1 MLKQV
6 VVASISGIFIIVAV
20 KVMIQWY
27 LLSDQ
32 SKSIILRKLSEPA
45 KTQSNTGG
53 TASIEK
59 TGEVYDYS
67 ENTDGSFEY
76 YSYMNRDF
84 NVTATANTY
93 AKGDSNYELQY
104 KDKNVNGVD
113 TTTTYK
119 YIKNVDCTSK
129 KTNSVSAIT
138 LDHSNGR
145 KLTLPG

>member
-1 MLKQV
+1 MKNCFYCEKATVSSLLLLT
-6 VVASISGIFIIVAV
+6 VALFLVT
-20 KVMIQWY
+20 
-27 LLSDQ
+27 L
-32 SKSIILRKLSEPA
+32 
-45 KTQSNTGG
+45 SNTGG
-53 TASIEK
+53 TVSIEK

-67 ENTDGSFEY
+67 ENTNGSFEY
-76 YSYMNRDF
+76 NSYMNRDF

-129 KTNSVSAIT
+129 KTNSASAIT

-145 KLTLPG
+145 KLTLSG

>member
-1 MLKQV
+1 MKNCFYCEKATVSSLLLLT
-6 VVASISGIFIIVAV
+6 VALFLVT
-20 KVMIQWY
+20 
-27 LLSDQ
+27 L
-32 SKSIILRKLSEPA
+32 
-45 KTQSNTGG
+45 SNTGG
-53 TASIEK
+53 TVSIEK
-59 TGEVYDYS
+59 TDEVYDYQDNS
-67 ENTDGSFEY
+67 DGSFEY

-104 KDKNVNGVD
+104 NGKNVNGVD

-129 KTNSVSAIT
+129 KTNSASAIT

>member
-1 MLKQV
+1 MKNCFYCEKATVSSLLLLT
-6 VVASISGIFIIVAV
+6 VALFLVT
-20 KVMIQWY
+20 
-27 LLSDQ
+27 L
-32 SKSIILRKLSEPA
+32 
-45 KTQSNTGG
+45 SNTGG
-53 TASIEK
+53 IASIEK
-59 TGEVYDYS
+59 TDEVYDYQDNS
-67 ENTDGSFEY
+67 DGSFEY

-104 KDKNVNGVD
+104 NGKNVNGVD

-129 KTNSVSAIT
+129 KTNSASAIT

-145 KLTLPG
+145 KLTLSG

>member
-1 MLKQV
+1 MKNCFYCEKATVSSLLLLT
-6 VVASISGIFIIVAV
+6 VALFLVT
-20 KVMIQWY
+20 
-27 LLSDQ
+27 L
-32 SKSIILRKLSEPA
+32 
-45 KTQSNTGG
+45 SNTGG
-53 TASIEK
+53 TVSIEK

-84 NVTATANTY
+84 NVTDTANTY
-93 AKGDSNYELQY
+93 ANGDSNYELQY
-104 KDKNVNGVD
+104 KNSNVNGVD

-129 KTNSVSAIT
+129 KTNSASAIT

-145 KLTLPG
+145 KLTLSG

>member
-1 MLKQV
+1 MKNCCYCEKATVSSLLLLT
-6 VVASISGIFIIVAV
+6 VALFLVT
-20 KVMIQWY
+20 
-27 LLSDQ
+27 L
-32 SKSIILRKLSEPA
+32 
-45 KTQSNTGG
+45 SNTGD
-53 TASIEK
+53 TVSIEK

-93 AKGDSNYELQY
+93 AKGSSDYELQY
-104 KDKNVNGVD
+104 NGKNVNGVD

-129 KTNSVSAIT
+129 KTNSASAIT

-145 KLTLPG
+145 KLTLLG

>member
-1 MLKQV
+1 MKNCFYCEKATVSSLLLLT
-6 VVASISGIFIIVAV
+6 VALFLVT
-20 KVMIQWY
+20 
-27 LLSDQ
+27 L
-32 SKSIILRKLSEPA
+32 
-45 KTQSNTGG
+45 SNTGG
-53 TASIEK
+53 TVSIEK
-59 TGEVYDYS
+59 TDEVYDYS

-84 NVTATANTY
+84 NFTATANTY

-104 KDKNVNGVD
+104 NGKNVNGVD

-129 KTNSVSAIT
+129 KTNSASAIT

-145 KLTLPG
+145 KLTLSG

>member
-1 MLKQV
+1 MKNCFYCEKATVSSLLLLT
-6 VVASISGIFIIVAV
+6 VALFLVT
-20 KVMIQWY
+20 
-27 LLSDQ
+27 L
-32 SKSIILRKLSEPA
+32 
-45 KTQSNTGG
+45 SNTGG
-53 TASIEK
+53 TVSIEK

-67 ENTDGSFEY
+67 ENTNGSFEY

-93 AKGDSNYELQY
+93 AKGSSDYELQY
-104 KDKNVNGVD
+104 NDKNVNGVD

-129 KTNSVSAIT
+129 KTNSASAIT

-145 KLTLPG
+145 KLTLSG

>member
-1 MLKQV
+1 MKNCFYCEKATVSSLLLLT
-6 VVASISGIFIIVAV
+6 VALFLVT
-20 KVMIQWY
+20 
-27 LLSDQ
+27 L
-32 SKSIILRKLSEPA
+32 
-45 KTQSNTGG
+45 SNTGG
-53 TASIEK
+53 TVSIEK
-59 TGEVYDYS
+59 TGEVYDYQDNS
-67 ENTDGSFEY
+67 DGSFEY

-104 KDKNVNGVD
+104 NGKNVNGVD

-129 KTNSVSAIT
+129 KTNSASAIT

-145 KLTLPG
+145 KRTLFG

>member
-1 MLKQV
+1 MKNCFYCEKATVSSLLLLT
-6 VVASISGIFIIVAV
+6 VALFLVT
-20 KVMIQWY
+20 
-27 LLSDQ
+27 L
-32 SKSIILRKLSEPA
+32 
-45 KTQSNTGG
+45 SNTGG
-53 TASIEK
+53 TVSIKK

-67 ENTDGSFEY
+67 ENTNGSFEY

-104 KDKNVNGVD
+104 NGKNVNGVD

-129 KTNSVSAIT
+129 KTNSASAIT

-145 KLTLPG
+145 KLTLSG

>member
-1 MLKQV
+1 MKNCFYCEKATVSSLLLLT
-6 VVASISGIFIIVAV
+6 VALFLVT
-20 KVMIQWY
+20 
-27 LLSDQ
+27 L
-32 SKSIILRKLSEPA
+32 
-45 KTQSNTGG
+45 SNTGG
-53 TASIEK
+53 TVSIEK

-104 KDKNVNGVD
+104 NGKNVNGVD

-129 KTNSVSAIT
+129 KTNSASAIT

>member
-1 MLKQV
+1 
-6 VVASISGIFIIVAV
+6 
-20 KVMIQWY
+20 MIQWH

-32 SKSIILRKLSEPA
+32 SKSIILRKFPEPA

-53 TASIEK
+53 TVSIEK
-59 TGEVYDYS
+59 TDEVYDYQDNS
-67 ENTDGSFEY
+67 DGSFEY

-84 NVTATANTY
+84 NVIVTANTY

-104 KDKNVNGVD
+104 NGKNVNGVD
-113 TTTTYK
+113 TTNTYK

-129 KTNSVSAIT
+129 KTNSASAIT

-145 KLTLPG
+145 KLTLSG

>member
-1 MLKQV
+1 MKNCFYCEKATVSSLLLLT
-6 VVASISGIFIIVAV
+6 VALFLVT
-20 KVMIQWY
+20 
-27 LLSDQ
+27 L
-32 SKSIILRKLSEPA
+32 
-45 KTQSNTGG
+45 SNTGG
-53 TASIEK
+53 TVSIEK

-104 KDKNVNGVD
+104 NGKNVNGVD

-129 KTNSVSAIT
+129 KTNSASAIT

-145 KLTLPG
+145 KLTLSG

>member
-1 MLKQV
+1 MKNCFYCEKATVSSLLLLT
-6 VVASISGIFIIVAV
+6 VALFLVT
-20 KVMIQWY
+20 
-27 LLSDQ
+27 L
-32 SKSIILRKLSEPA
+32 
-45 KTQSNTGG
+45 SNTGG
-53 TASIEK
+53 TVSIEK

-93 AKGDSNYELQY
+93 AKGSSDYELQY
-104 KDKNVNGVD
+104 NGKNVNGVD

-129 KTNSVSAIT
+129 KTNSASAIT

-145 KLTLPG
+145 KLTLLG

>member
-1 MLKQV
+1 MKNCFYCEKATVSSLLLLT
-6 VVASISGIFIIVAV
+6 VALFLVT
-20 KVMIQWY
+20 
-27 LLSDQ
+27 L
-32 SKSIILRKLSEPA
+32 
-45 KTQSNTGG
+45 SNTGG
-53 TASIEK
+53 IASIEK
-59 TGEVYDYS
+59 TDEVYDYQDNS
-67 ENTDGSFEY
+67 DGSFEY

-104 KDKNVNGVD
+104 NGKNVNGVD

-129 KTNSVSAIT
+129 KTNSASAIT

-145 KLTLPG
+145 KLTLLG

>member
-1 MLKQV
+1 MKNCFYCEKATVSSLLLLT
-6 VVASISGIFIIVAV
+6 VALFLVT
-20 KVMIQWY
+20 
-27 LLSDQ
+27 L
-32 SKSIILRKLSEPA
+32 
-45 KTQSNTGG
+45 SNTGG
-53 TASIEK
+53 TVSIEK
-59 TGEVYDYS
+59 TDEVYDYS

-104 KDKNVNGVD
+104 NGKNVNGVD

-129 KTNSVSAIT
+129 KTNSASAIT

-145 KLTLPG
+145 KLTLSG

>member
-1 MLKQV
+1 MKNCFYCEKATVSSLLLLT
-6 VVASISGIFIIVAV
+6 VALFLVT
-20 KVMIQWY
+20 
-27 LLSDQ
+27 L
-32 SKSIILRKLSEPA
+32 
-45 KTQSNTGG
+45 SNTGG
-53 TASIEK
+53 TVSIEK
-59 TGEVYDYS
+59 TGEVYDYQDNS
-67 ENTDGSFEY
+67 DGNFEY

-104 KDKNVNGVD
+104 NGKNVNGVD

-129 KTNSVSAIT
+129 KTNSASAIT

-145 KLTLPG
+145 KLTLSS